1 MGKSGSGDRL
11 KAKPLSSESLRKRRY
26 RQRVKSAEALGLALR
41 ADAPPPAAAAMVITG
56 AESENV
62 PGQLSGIRDAG
73 STLLI
78 GLERLA
84 ENENASGQAR
94 VSAARTVLEVQ
105 GIIGKHARDPADEAA
120 ERPVGLLSRA
130 GLERELVRLRR
141 SVMPASRP
149 GK

>member
-1 MGKSGSGDRL
+1 MGKSGPGGRL
-11 KAKPLSSESLRKRRY
+11 SAESLRKRRY
-26 RQRVKSAEALGLALR
+26 RDRLKSAQALGLALR
-41 ADAPPPAAAAMVITG
+41 ADAPPPG
-56 AESENV
+56 AIVPGPV
-62 PGQLSGIRDAG
+62 PGQMDEAG
-73 STLLI
+73 NIGVTLLA